1 MDKYTPQFDVAM
13 NGKVYSVDLDEEL
26 KINTNNLLKELMEQ
40 SAKYARFSS
49 MYEISKVLLGRR
61 EHQLEKLCARLDY
74 EKRKQW
80 KYGFKCTE
88 HAIKQ
93 AILRD
98 KRYIEFHRKVTSAR
112 LQVGL
117 LYAAKKSFEQR
128 RDMLVQLSA
137 NQRQESSQY

>member
-1 MDKYTPQFDVAM
+1 MDKYTPQFDVAI
-13 NGKVYSVDLDEEL
+13 NGRVYKVDLDIEL
-26 KINTNNLLKELMEQ
+26 KVNTNNLLKELMEQ

-49 MYEISKVLLGRR
+49 MYEISKVLLARR
-61 EHQLEKLCARLDY
+61 EHELEKLSAKLDF
-74 EKRKQW
+74 EIRKNW

-88 HAIKQ
+88 SAIKQ

-98 KRYIEFHRKVTSAR
+98 KRYIAFYKKVDVVR
-112 LQVGL
+112 LQAGL

-137 NQRQESSQY
+137 NQRQEETQY